1 MKLLAIGVILV
12 GALFLWRLLDAMP
25 QPQEML
31 RYPLRDGRV
40 VTMSENDM
48 ASWQASMK
56 CAAGEHV
63 RVDTEGYVL
72 KLVCS
77 G

>member
-1 MKLLAIGVILV
+1 MKLLAIGAILV
-12 GALFLWRLLDAMP
+12 GVLFLWRLVDTP
-25 QPQEML
+25 PVEML

>member
-1 MKLLAIGVILV
+1 MKLLAIGAILV
-12 GALFLWRLLDAMP
+12 GALFLWRLVDAMP

-31 RYPLRDGRV
+31 RYTLRDGRV
-40 VTMSENDM
+40 VSMSEGDM

-63 RVDTEGYVL
+63 RVDAEGYIL
-72 KLVCS
+72 RLVCS